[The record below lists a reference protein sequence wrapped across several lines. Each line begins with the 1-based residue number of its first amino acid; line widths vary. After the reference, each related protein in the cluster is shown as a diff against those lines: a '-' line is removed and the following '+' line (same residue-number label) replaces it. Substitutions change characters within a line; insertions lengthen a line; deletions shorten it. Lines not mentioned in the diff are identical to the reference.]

1 LSLFVFLC
9 LVAGFAAFASLAT
22 VFFALVIGVGHAALL
37 ASLGLGAIALAA
49 GLSAAILALARGSAT
64 ATES

>member
-9 LVAGFAAFASLAT
+9 LVAGAAAFASLAA
-22 VFFALVIGVGHAALL
+22 VLLALIAGASGGALV
-37 ASLGLGAIALAA
+37 ASLVFGGIALAA
-49 GLSAAILALARGSAT
+49 GLSAAILALARGPAT